1 MDRAEAFYR
10 ALGKQTVR
18 LQREATGHLVNR
30 LQAALWREA
39 VHLVA
44 EGHATVADVDR
55 AVTEGLGARWTVCGP
70 HAIFHLSGGA
80 QGMAGFLD
88 RLGPAVESWWADLG
102 QPTLDAATRAKLI
115 AQMQDAAQGRS
126 TEAMA
131 QARDEH
137 MLRVMRLL
145 ADMAGSPATP
155 PGG

>member
-1 MDRAEAFYR
+1 
-10 ALGKQTVR
+10 
-18 LQREATGHLVNR
+18 
-30 LQAALWREA
+30 
-39 VHLVA
+39 
-44 EGHATVADVDR
+44 VADVDR

-155 PGG
+155 PSG